1 MQIYMQPNTV
11 TNEILYNLLVDF
23 KNDVSRRFDEQ
34 ERRFQE
40 LYVRMVKL
48 EIRMDNLEV
57 RMENLETRVGN
68 LETRMDKFD
77 TNGGKLRIK
86 FSTIGAIFN
95 VLIAAL
101 VGGTVTFILNDR

>member
-23 KNDVSRRFDEQ
+23 KNDVNRRFDEQ

-40 LYVRMVKL
+40 LNM
-48 EIRMDNLEV
+48 RMD
-57 RMENLETRVGN
+57 R
-68 LETRMDKFD
+68 LETRMDRLETEVGSLKTRMDKLD
-77 TNGGKLRIK
+77 TNEGKLRIK
-86 FSTIGAIFN
+86 FSTVGAIFN
-95 VLIAAL
+95 ALIAAL